1 MYAEIKIDTKKVSE
15 TIYMYQLEFK
25 IVFYYEVLFKN
36 TLFLIYFI
44 GLYPTQTFHICPF
57 YVCIYVETSVQFQK

>member
-36 TLFLIYFI
+36 TLF
-44 GLYPTQTFHICPF
+44 
-57 YVCIYVETSVQFQK
+57 